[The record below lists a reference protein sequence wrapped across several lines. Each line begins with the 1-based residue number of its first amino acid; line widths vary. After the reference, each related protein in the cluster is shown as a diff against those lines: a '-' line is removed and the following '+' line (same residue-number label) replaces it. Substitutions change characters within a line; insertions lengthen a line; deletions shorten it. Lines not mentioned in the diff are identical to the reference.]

1 MRVVNIKLLH
11 EFSTA
16 HPDAKSALNSW
27 LAELEEADWETPI
40 DLKSRYPSASI
51 LSGKRV
57 VFNIKWNRY
66 RVLTLID
73 YESGVVILKEF
84 GTHAE
89 YDGWKLEEFK

>member
-1 MRVVNIKLLH
+1 MRVVNIRYIH

-16 HPDAKSALNSW
+16 HPDAKSALASW
-27 LAELEEADWETPI
+27 LAELEEADWKTPI

-57 VFNIKWNRY
+57 VFNIKGNRF
-66 RVLTLID
+66 RALTLID
-73 YESGVVILKEF
+73 YESGVVFLKEL

-89 YDGWKLEEFK
+89 YDEWAL